1 MFGLLRIEFPIH
13 PLEKEFD
20 APAEVILEAISRS
33 PDLTRRGVRGIIAE
47 AWFETRVLPRLQEW
61 TSKETGGDKAYDFLI
76 ENGLRSV
83 RIQVKMQR
91 LKKHVPMRAREANKL
106 FSDDKYV
113 VETQKTRGG
122 IDTEGKDTRPYRFGE
137 FDLLAVS
144 LHPSTRNWDD
154 FMYIAANWLVPDPHD
169 SDNIFKYQPV
179 PMEEDDF
186 WTRDLNRCIET
197 LHNQGM
203 RRIFEL
209 PATYS
214 AKTRRRKSV
223 NVGEKPNHP
232 RKGTQPLFRGTD

>member
-1 MFGLLRIEFPIH
+1 MDHQANQRIAKLLDNLTVEERRQVFSLLRIEFPIH

-76 ENGLRSV
+76 ESGLRSV

-106 FSDDKYV
+106 FSDDMFV

-137 FDLLAVS
+137 FDVLAVS

-154 FMYIAANWLVPDPHD
+154 FLYTVANWLVPDPQD
-169 SDNIFKYQPV
+169 NRNIFKFQPV
-179 PMEEDDF
+179 PMQEDPN
-186 WTRDLNRCIET
+186 WTRDLRSCLEW
-197 LHNQGM
+197 LQDRGL
-203 RRIFEL
+203 RKIFEL
-209 PATYS
+209 PESYVV
-214 AKTRRRKSV
+214 KKRRK
-223 NVGEKPNHP
+223 
-232 RKGTQPLFRGTD
+232 